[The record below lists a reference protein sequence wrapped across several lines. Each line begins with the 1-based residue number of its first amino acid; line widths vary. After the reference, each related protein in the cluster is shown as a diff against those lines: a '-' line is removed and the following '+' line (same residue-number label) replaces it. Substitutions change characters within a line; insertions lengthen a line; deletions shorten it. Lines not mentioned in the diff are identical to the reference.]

1 MSTRKRVCYTW
12 TPVFVPGMVLGMV
25 LDQVLALGILRV
37 LTGKGQ
43 SWCQLRRAFTPGIW
57 YR

>member
-1 MSTRKRVCYTW
+1 M
-12 TPVFVPGMVLGMV
+12 FVPGMVLGMV

-43 SWCQLRRAFTPGIW
+43 SWCQLRRALTPGTW
-57 YR
+57 YRQWGGMCAPP